1 MPSSDASAICLRPG
15 PAVDSGVATETVAFS
30 SKLTGQSPGLRTQVA
45 TLREALFFSR

>member
-1 MPSSDASAICLRPG
+1 VSRFWRVGL
-15 PAVDSGVATETVAFS
+15 ATETVAFS

>member
-1 MPSSDASAICLRPG
+1 MDADTSKVG
-15 PAVDSGVATETVAFS
+15 NQTVAFS